1 MNEVIIADAGLEDLD
16 GLLSHR
22 RPDVQVTLVSA
33 TDDGH
38 AVLAAVLAARPSVLH
53 LVAHGEPGRV
63 LLGAQPL
70 DARSLLDRSWPD
82 ARGTEIHIHARTA
95 DHDSSHDGAADHHPA
110 GGQPSLDRHA
120 AHRGRRDRRREG
132 LRL

>member
-1 MNEVIIADAGLEDLD
+1 MTEVIIADAGLEDLD

-22 RPDVQVTLVSA
+22 RPGVQVTLVSA

-38 AVLAAVLAARPSVLH
+38 AVLAAALAARPSVLH

-63 LLGAQPL
+63 LIGSSPL

-82 ARGTEIHIHARTA
+82 ARGTALPIPAL
-95 DHDSSHDGAADHHPA
+95 PA
-110 GGQPSLDRHA
+110 GAGGAGPPVPSRFA
-120 AHRGRRDRRREG
+120 PRPGGPGGRA
-132 LRL
+132 